1 MLICINQSI
10 IKEMGHH
17 HHTGKEPNQKN
28 ILISIILNLVI
39 TIAEFVG
46 GIISNSLALISDA
59 AHNLSDTL
67 ALILSYIAIRIG
79 KRSPSET
86 KTFGYKRIEILAA
99 LFNSSVLIGIS
110 IFLFWEAWE
119 RFRNPEPVREGI
131 MFSVAMIGLLA
142 NLISVFLLKKDS
154 KHNLNIKSA
163 YLHLLGDTFSSFA
176 VIGGAILIY
185 YFATYWVDPLLTIL
199 IGLFIIKATYGVLK
213 ETINILMESS
223 PKDLNIPK
231 VREAIEKLSEIANVH
246 HIHAWNLTDSEVHFE
261 CHADLNKNITIKESD
276 KVRMKIEEILKDTFH
291 IHHVTIQMEFDTCKE
306 KGSIAH

>member
-1 MLICINQSI
+1 
-10 IKEMGHH
+10 MGHH

-28 ILISIILNLVI
+28 ILISVILNLVI

-67 ALILSYIAIRIG
+67 ALLLSYIALRIG

-213 ETINILMESS
+213 ETLNILMESS

-231 VREAIEKLSEIANVH
+231 IRKAIEKLPEIANVH

-261 CHADLNKNITIKESD
+261 CHADLNKNLTIKESD
-276 KVRMKIEEILKDTFH
+276 KVRMKIEEILKGTFH

-306 KGSIAH
+306 KGSIAHS

>member
-1 MLICINQSI
+1 
-10 IKEMGHH
+10 MGHH

-28 ILISIILNLVI
+28 ILISVILNLVI

-67 ALILSYIAIRIG
+67 ALILSYIALRIG

-199 IGLFIIKATYGVLK
+199 IGLFIIKSTYGVLK
-213 ETINILMESS
+213 ETLNILMESS

-231 VREAIEKLSEIANVH
+231 IRKAIEKLPEIANVH

-261 CHADLNKNITIKESD
+261 CHADLNKNLTIKESD
-276 KVRMKIEEILKDTFH
+276 KVRMKIEEILKGTFH

-306 KGSIAH
+306 KGSIAHS

>member
-1 MLICINQSI
+1 
-10 IKEMGHH
+10 MGHH

-28 ILISIILNLVI
+28 ILISVILNLVI

-99 LFNSSVLIGIS
+99 LFNSSILIGIS

-185 YFATYWVDPLLTIL
+185 YFGTYWVDPLLTIL

-223 PKDLNIPK
+223 PKDLNIPE
-231 VREAIEKLSEIANVH
+231 VRETIEKLSEIANVH

-261 CHADLNKNITIKESD
+261 CHADLNKNLTIKESD